1 MEVLEVNN
9 EHLTREFITLPK
21 KIYKNDPNWIY
32 PLENDIRSVFNPG
45 HNIFFTHGSCT
56 RFIIK
61 DNSEIIGRIAVFV
74 NYRKTVN
81 TPLPA
86 GGIGFFECINEKSTA
101 FLLFDNAKE
110 WLKEKG
116 MLAMDGPVNFGE
128 NDKYWGLLVEGFKPP
143 SIYMNYNP
151 PYYADLFE
159 SYGFQKQYD
168 QLTNYLDITI
178 PFTERFTK
186 IADWLLKKPGYSFE
200 HIQVKAFDKY
210 ARDFQE
216 IYNDAWSSFEN
227 FTPIEMETIKA
238 SFQQLKP
245 VFDEKII
252 WFAYYNNE
260 PIAFFVCIPDINQIV
275 KHLNGK
281 INLWGKLK
289 FFYYSKTKTID
300 RLRAITM
307 GCKKKYQN
315 KGVES
320 ALIRC
325 LQLEVVPRNTI
336 KGIELSWVGDFN
348 SKMLA
353 IHEATGAVRDKVH
366 RTYRYFFNSNRT
378 AHIFRSV

>member
-9 EHLTREFITLPK
+9 EHLAREFIAFPK
-21 KIYKNDPNWIY
+21 KIYKNDPNWIC
-32 PLENDIRSVFNPG
+32 PLYNDIRSVFDPG

-61 DNSEIIGRIAVFV
+61 DNSETIGRIAVFI

-81 TPLPA
+81 APLPA
-86 GGIGFFECINEKSTA
+86 GGIGFFECINEKKAA
-101 FLLFDNAKE
+101 FHLFDRAKE

-116 MLAMDGPVNFGE
+116 MQAMDGPVNFGE

-151 PYYADLFE
+151 SYYAYLFE

-168 QLTNYLDITI
+168 QLTNYLDITV

-186 IADWLLKKPGYSFE
+186 IADWLLKKPGYSFQ
-200 HIQVKAFDKY
+200 HIQVSSFDKY
-210 ARDFQE
+210 AADFQE
-216 IYNDAWSSFEN
+216 IYNDAWSGFEN
-227 FTPIEMETIKA
+227 FTPIEMETIRE

-300 RLRAITM
+300 RLRAIIM

-348 SKMLA
+348 NKMLA

-366 RTYRYFFNSNRT
+366 RTYRYFF
-378 AHIFRSV
+378 H